1 VGSSPTDGYHYARIV
16 SIDAGI
22 SFALFPYREQIMK
35 DTHRPITIAVVGGTG
50 AGKTTISNAIL
61 DRVGSH
67 HIAYIPHDAYY
78 KDLADI
84 PFIQPDVRNFDHPD
98 ALDTPLMIEHIKQL
112 QRWQPTNIPVYD
124 FTHYLRKEETQ
135 LVQPQPIL
143 LIEGILLF
151 AEPALRDLFD
161 IKIFVDIDADIRFI
175 RRLQRDIVERGRTIE
190 SVINQYLTTVR
201 PMHLQFVEPSR
212 RYADVIIPEGGHN
225 IVAIDMV
232 ADRIRTMLTNHE
244 KDN

>member
-1 VGSSPTDGYHYARIV
+1 MS
-16 SIDAGI
+16 
-22 SFALFPYREQIMK
+22 EKQ
-35 DTHRPITIAVVGGTG
+35 RPITVAVVGGTG

-67 HIAYIPHDAYY
+67 RIAYIPHDAYY
-78 KDLADI
+78 KNISDI
-84 PFIQPDVRNFDHPD
+84 PFIQPGVRNFDHPD
-98 ALDTPLMIEHIKQL
+98 ALDTSKMVEHIIQL
-112 QRWQPTNIPVYD
+112 QNWQPAQIPVYD
-124 FTHYLRKEETQ
+124 FTLYQRTNSIQ
-135 LVQPQPIL
+135 LVQPQPII

-151 AEPALRDLFD
+151 AEPALLNLFD

-212 RYADVIIPEGGHN
+212 RYADVIIPEGGYNH
-225 IVAIDMV
+225 VAIDMV
-232 ADRIRTMLTNHE
+232 ADRIRTMLGSIETTINHHE
-244 KDN
+244 D

>member
-1 VGSSPTDGYHYARIV
+1 MSKK
-16 SIDAGI
+16 
-22 SFALFPYREQIMK
+22 Q
-35 DTHRPITIAVVGGTG
+35 RPITVAVVGGTG

-67 HIAYIPHDAYY
+67 RIAYIPHDAYY
-78 KDLADI
+78 KNISDI
-84 PFIQPDVRNFDHPD
+84 PFIQPGVRNFDHPE
-98 ALDTPLMIEHIKQL
+98 ALDTSKMVEHIIQL
-112 QRWQPTNIPVYD
+112 QNWQPAQIPVYD
-124 FTHYLRKEETQ
+124 FTLYQRTNNIQ
-135 LVQPQPIL
+135 LVQPQPII

-151 AEPALRDLFD
+151 AEPALLNLFD

-212 RYADVIIPEGGHN
+212 RYADVIIPEGGYNH
-225 IVAIDMV
+225 VAIDMV
-232 ADRIRTMLTNHE
+232 ADRIRTMLGSIETTITHHE
-244 KDN
+244 D

>member
-1 VGSSPTDGYHYARIV
+1 MSDNNHPV
-16 SIDAGI
+16 
-22 SFALFPYREQIMK
+22 
-35 DTHRPITIAVVGGTG
+35 TIAVVGGTG

-61 DRVGSH
+61 ERVGSH

-78 KDLADI
+78 KNIDEI
-84 PFIQPDVRNFDHPD
+84 PFIQPTIRNFDHPD
-98 ALDTPLMIEHIKQL
+98 ALDTPLMIEHIKKL
-112 QRWQPTNIPVYD
+112 QQWQPADIPVYD
-124 FTHYLRKEETQ
+124 FTLYQRTVETHH
-135 LVQPQPIL
+135 VNPQPIL
-143 LIEGILLF
+143 LVEGILLF

-175 RRLQRDIVERGRTIE
+175 RRLQRDIVERGRTID

-225 IVAIDMV
+225 RVAIDMV
-232 ADRIRTMLTNHE
+232 ADRIQTMLHDLE
-244 KDN
+244 DKLS

>member
-1 VGSSPTDGYHYARIV
+1 MEKTMDQTKHPVTV
-16 SIDAGI
+16 
-22 SFALFPYREQIMK
+22 
-35 DTHRPITIAVVGGTG
+35 AVVGGTG

-61 DRVGSH
+61 ERVGSH

-78 KDLADI
+78 KDLADV
-84 PFIQPDVRNFDHPD
+84 PFIQANVRNFDHPD
-98 ALDTPLMIEHIKQL
+98 ALDTPLMIEHILQL
-112 QRWQPTNIPVYD
+112 QKWQAVHIPVYD
-124 FTHYLRKEETQ
+124 FARYLRTEETQ
-135 LVQPQPIL
+135 LVQPQPII

-175 RRLQRDIVERGRTIE
+175 RRLQRDIVERGRTID

-212 RYADVIIPEGGHN
+212 RYADVIIPEGGFN
-225 IVAIDMV
+225 RVAIDMV
-232 ADRIRTMLTNHE
+232 ADRIRTMLSQLENN
-244 KDN
+244 KQG